1 MKNWNEFVK
10 VYAGSELP
18 PVSIVAKTTD
28 HSIRVYRCIRKDNQ
42 WLNND
47 GGLIQEPF
55 VAICTD
61 KLGAS
66 VLDQWVITHADDV
79 SEVHSYYMRCPSCK
93 HDTVAPPFPAL
104 PEKYP

>member
-18 PVSIVAKTTD
+18 QVSIVAKTTD
-28 HSIRVYRCIRKDNQ
+28 HSIRVYRCVRKDNQ

-61 KLGAS
+61 TLGAS

-79 SEVHSYYMRCPSCK
+79 SEVHSYYMRCPSCE
-93 HDTVAPPFPAL
+93 HDTVAPPFPTL
-104 PEKYP
+104 P